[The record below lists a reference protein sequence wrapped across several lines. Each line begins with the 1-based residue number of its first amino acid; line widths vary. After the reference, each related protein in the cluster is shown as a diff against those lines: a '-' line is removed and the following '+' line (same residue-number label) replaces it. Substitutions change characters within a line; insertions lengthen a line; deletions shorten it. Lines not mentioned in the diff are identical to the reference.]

1 MSKRPEPDEVIIA
14 KITKTAAGLFPSFGG
29 GKVSAGNPVSHALKD
44 APPMFAAGVDISAVV
59 RLTLIMSGQP
69 GLLKACKALVL
80 FCESNERLNNDD
92 VCPTKAYNA
101 AQVAIA
107 KVTGK

>member
-1 MSKRPEPDEVIIA
+1 MSKRPEPNEVLVA

-29 GKVSAGNPVSHALKD
+29 GKVRKQNPVSHALKD
-44 APPMFAAGVDISAVV
+44 APAMFAAGVDISAVV

-69 GLLKACKALVL
+69 EQLKACKALVS
-80 FCESNERLNNDD
+80 FCESTERLNNDD

-101 AQVAIA
+101 AKAAIPKA
-107 KVTGK
+107 TT